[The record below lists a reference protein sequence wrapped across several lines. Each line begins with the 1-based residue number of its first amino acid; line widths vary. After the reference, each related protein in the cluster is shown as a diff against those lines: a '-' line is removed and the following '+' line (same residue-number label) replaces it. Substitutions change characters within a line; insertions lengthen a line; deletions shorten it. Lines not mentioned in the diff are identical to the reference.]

1 MRSDQ
6 HQPPSLRSKPPLN
19 PSESKG
25 LFTSTNP
32 ETRRVKP
39 DAQGRVTV
47 KVVYVVLEAQY
58 QSALTTAVKR
68 INSTNKQV
76 RVGTQTGQR
85 KRRATQADVQQHR
98 RVTAAASCGPHVLT
112 FTLDRTAHASR
123 LLGFSCA
130 RGHRSSSQER
140 HVPVVALVR
149 CALRSW
155 ATCWRSCV
163 MRQTSRT
170 SRTMSPA
177 PTCSSALSSS
187 LRSSRTR

>member
-6 HQPPSLRSKPPLN
+6 HQPPSLPSNPPLN

-76 RVGTQTGQR
+76 RAGTQTGQR
-85 KRRATQADVQQHR
+85 
-98 RVTAAASCGPHVLT
+98 
-112 FTLDRTAHASR
+112 
-123 LLGFSCA
+123 
-130 RGHRSSSQER
+130 
-140 HVPVVALVR
+140 
-149 CALRSW
+149 
-155 ATCWRSCV
+155 
-163 MRQTSRT
+163 
-170 SRTMSPA
+170 
-177 PTCSSALSSS
+177 
-187 LRSSRTR
+187 